1 MVVKRK
7 VFSRS
12 SLDTFC
18 LHENKYP
25 QILATPKRLLTK
37 KLRAED
43 PLYLPFGY
51 ESRAAGSYYRIKTP
65 FRCYPFVYC
74 VNHENFLDHLNCLE
88 WGFMES
94 EEAMWLSQTQE
105 RDSEF
110 SMLIFETTPGCE
122 EVTKNLNTA
131 FTRRDVY
138 ELLNIQLVAQH
149 VGEPEFLYH
158 QLMTSPNMLQNAFMY
173 DDYTVLYRTN
183 HPRVCEA
190 SKRCRRSPW
199 EYLKQ
204 EETQTYLDTVRRY
217 ATSDYS
223 L

>member
-18 LHENKYP
+18 IQEKLYP
-25 QILATPKRLLTK
+25 LVLATPGRLLHDQSKTTD
-37 KLRAED
+37 RSF
-43 PLYLPFGY
+43 LPFGY
-51 ESRAAGSYYRIKTP
+51 EARSDTDHVRTHTP
-65 FRCYPFVYC
+65 FRCYPFVYV
-74 VNHENFLDHLNCLE
+74 VNHDNLLDHLNCLE